1 MSKEEMPAMASET
14 ATEIPEA
21 FAKNLSGNHEW
32 VFELRRTLYCKAKQE
47 PKYQFYTLY
56 GLVCRQEVI
65 ESAWRQVSRNKGA
78 PGMDGISIEDI
89 RNSVG
94 GEKEFLEN
102 IRQELLTKTYKPDVV
117 KRVYIPKANG
127 KLRPLGIPT
136 VKDRVVQ
143 TAVLLVIEPIFEA
156 DFLECSHGFRPKRG
170 AHGALEEIRQNLRA
184 GRTEVYDADM
194 SSYFDSIPHDKL
206 MRCVEQRIKD
216 GSIIKLIRS
225 WLKAIMVEDKRD
237 GKPPRYYRSKQGTP
251 QGGVISPLLA
261 NIYLHYF
268 DRMFHSKNG
277 PANFANAKLV
287 RYADDFV
294 IMAKSI
300 GGRIKEFAKDSL
312 ESRMGLSINHEKTS
326 VVNAAKKGNSL
337 EFLGYVFRQE
347 RAKQWKGRYCNMVPS
362 PKSLK
367 RIRAKINEHTSTK
380 YAFKPIDKT
389 IEELNKML
397 SGWANYFS
405 AGYCADAY
413 KNIDHYSQLRL
424 IHQLKRRSQ
433 RGYKRPK
440 ETTWYRHLENLGYQ
454 RLSQRL
460 RPCVS

>member
-1 MSKEEMPAMASET
+1 MSEVTSE
-14 ATEIPEA
+14 ATVEIPEA
-21 FAKNLSGNHEW
+21 FAENGAGNLPW

-117 KRVYIPKANG
+117 KRVYVPKANG

-143 TAVLLVIEPIFEA
+143 KAVLLVIEPIFEA
-156 DFLECSHGFRPKRG
+156 DFLECSHGFRPKRR
-170 AHGALEEIRQNLRA
+170 AQGALEEIRRNLRA

-225 WLKAIMVEDKRD
+225 WLKAIMVEDNRD

-268 DRMFHSKNG
+268 DRMFHTKNG
-277 PANFANAKLV
+277 PASFANAKLV

-300 GGRIKEFAKDSL
+300 GNRVKEFVKDSL
-312 ESRMGLSINHEKTS
+312 ERRMGLAINHEKTS
-326 VVNAAKKGNSL
+326 VIKASKKGNSL

-347 RAKQWKGRYCNMVPS
+347 KAKRWNGMYSEMMPS

-367 RIRAKINEHTSTK
+367 RIRAKISEHTSTK
-380 YAFKPIDKT
+380 FAFKPIAKT
-389 IEELNKML
+389 IEELNEML

-405 AGYCADAY
+405 AGYRANAY
-413 KNIDHYSQLRL
+413 KLVDQHAQLRL

-454 RLSQRL
+454 RLSKRL